1 MRNAECEKMDVLL
14 SISISS
20 IKTARDKQK
29 KMRYSA
35 FGKGGSYGK
44 ESRWGNTRS
53 EPV

>member
-35 FGKGGSYGK
+35 FRIRERGFLWKR
-44 ESRWGNTRS
+44 ESVGQYS
-53 EPV
+53 K